1 MNKGYIVD
9 INNFK
14 LTPASVV
21 FVERQRSKYPLNA
34 IVTKRN
40 NKFKNIPHSIIP

>member
-14 LTPASVV
+14 LTPAS
-21 FVERQRSKYPLNA
+21 VERQRSKYPLNA

-40 NKFKNIPHSIIP
+40 NKFKNIP